1 MTNEI
6 KQSLIDVI
14 KSCDSLQ
21 LCTFGLDIYPETRH
35 VMNAMNMDITDELDL
50 HFMTNNQSPKFAQL
64 SKNPNCCLYYF
75 NPETRFAIR
84 LFGVMEFIDDKNEKL
99 KYWRDDYKVYGY
111 SGGDDERYALLHF
124 IPKKYKFYAGG
135 ELKQGDI

>member
-50 HFMTNNQSPKFAQL
+50 HFMTNNQ
-64 SKNPNCCLYYF
+64 
-75 NPETRFAIR
+75 
-84 LFGVMEFIDDKNEKL
+84 
-99 KYWRDDYKVYGY
+99 
-111 SGGDDERYALLHF
+111 
-124 IPKKYKFYAGG
+124 
-135 ELKQGDI
+135 